1 VLLLLAPLGC
11 GYGLSTRT
19 NPHIKTVAV
28 PLFQNDT
35 LEKGIEEALTAKLID
50 VLQENRALTLTSE
63 RSADSVIH
71 GKIVE
76 YQRAPSSYDQNEEVQ
91 EYKVSIV
98 VTVEYEDL
106 VKRKTLWTEPRM
118 LGWSTYFVVPTAG
131 HEIEEE
137 EDAQTRALAKLA
149 EDIKTR
155 TVEGW

>member
-1 VLLLLAPLGC
+1 M
-11 GYGLSTRT
+11 
-19 NPHIKTVAV
+19 
-28 PLFQNDT
+28 
-35 LEKGIEEALTAKLID
+35 
-50 VLQENRALTLTSE
+50 
-63 RSADSVIH
+63 IH
-71 GKIVE
+71 GKIVD

-98 VTVEYEDL
+98 VAVEYEDL

-118 LGWSTYFVVPTAG
+118 LGWSTYFVVAAAG

-137 EDAQTRALAKLA
+137 GDAQARALAKLA